1 MELSTYSADDLLH
14 KWRRDELT
22 VEQMAGHLLQQILTL
37 LQRIAAVEARL
48 RRLEGRP
55 PQA

>member
-22 VEQMAGHLLQQILTL
+22 VEQMAGHLLQQILAL
-37 LQRIAAVEARL
+37 LQRIAELEARL
-48 RRLEGRP
+48 HRLEGR
-55 PQA
+55 QAQP